1 MQVGD
6 PPVGGRYALVAPFG
20 ADERFAGGKVR
31 TWRARDT
38 LAERDVVLRVLAPGG
53 NSARLFL
60 DRALEMSMIAHPSL
74 GMVYEA
80 VDHGEYAIVVS
91 EWIDG
96 TSLADTLAAHG
107 PLSPTTARQTIGDVA
122 DAITEAHHAGLP
134 IGGITAERVFLRDNA
149 AVTVAGVPA
158 LFADERGDIQQLGRL
173 LYAALTGQQT
183 DLDDPD
189 VARRIPRGVPRDL
202 AVLCQRALDR
212 DPSRQ
217 LGSAAAFATV
227 LRPRTRSQSP
237 AGATAGRTGER
248 VGGLDP
254 DSDTPTRDTAP
265 TLRSTSAPSAPRAAP
280 VPAPPTVPVPQQ
292 DAPAAAH
299 RPGGGAGP
307 PEPDRRESA
316 AIADNADRGRAVN
329 GTAEPTRAAGTTAHA
344 GTTANNGT
352 TANAG
357 PATADADR
365 TTSRIPVGAT
375 PSDADETTRGAPLT
389 ADARSAASRQSTQS
403 AASRPSTLSESAA
416 RTTPSASS
424 IPSVSSAPAAAA
436 AATASPTSAPST
448 PSAPPTPSPPAP
460 PSPPSA
466 PSTVAIPSGRA
477 DGAASAGA
485 AAAAPSKTSRSGR
498 ARDLF
503 QRPAKSE
510 GAPASQLSSDSGSFP
525 IHYADD
531 DDDAWLDDSGTW
543 GSYDDEDDPET
554 GGPYE
559 GSQTR
564 RKVLIYAVPVV
575 ALILVVLLGVFVG
588 QQFSAVIAGSD
599 DDSPLLPTSAGS
611 APTSPETV
619 GSEAT
624 ESTEAPAAPVPLP
637 PVGAAVY
644 DPFGDGQPENDD
656 EVGLSYDGDVGS
668 AWPTLTYQGTPELG
682 NLKPGVGIIF
692 DLGAE
697 KTINSVELATNLP
710 GGAVEVRVGAAPDAP
725 LESYSV
731 VGALDPF
738 AESGSVALAEPVRAR
753 FVIIW
758 FIRLVDSNGGFRGA
772 LAECRILGT

>member
-1 MQVGD
+1 MQIGD

-53 NSARLFL
+53 NSSRLFL
-60 DRALEMSMIAHPSL
+60 DRAHEMSMIAHPSL

-134 IGGITAERVFLRDNA
+134 IGGITAERVFLRDDA

-173 LYAALTGQQT
+173 LYAALTGQQA

-237 AGATAGRTGER
+237 AGATAGRSGDR

-254 DSDTPTRDTAP
+254 DPDTPPRDTAP
-265 TLRSTSAPSAPRAAP
+265 TLLSTSAPAAPRAAP

-292 DAPAAAH
+292 VTPAAAG
-299 RPGGGAGP
+299 RAGGGA
-307 PEPDRRESA
+307 A
-316 AIADNADRGRAVN
+316 
-329 GTAEPTRAAGTTAHA
+329 GTAANAGTTA
-344 GTTANNGT
+344 GTGT

-389 ADARSAASRQSTQS
+389 ADARSAASRQST
-403 AASRPSTLSESAA
+403 LSESAA
-416 RTTPSASS
+416 RTTPSAPS

-436 AATASPTSAPST
+436 AVTASPTSAPST
-448 PSAPPTPSPPAP
+448 PSAPPTPSPL
-460 PSPPSA
+460 SPPSA
-466 PSTVAIPSGRA
+466 PSTVAIPSGPA
-477 DGAASAGA
+477 DSAASAG
-485 AAAAPSKTSRSGR
+485 AAPSKTSRSGR

-510 GAPASQLSSDSGSFP
+510 GAAASQLSSDSGSFP

-543 GSYDDEDDPET
+543 GRYDDEDDPET
-554 GGPYE
+554 GGRYE

-564 RKVLIYAVPVV
+564 RKVLLYAVPLV

-588 QQFSAVIAGSD
+588 QQFSAVVGRN
-599 DDSPLLPTSAGS
+599 DDSPLPPTSTGS
-611 APTSPETV
+611 APASPGTE
-619 GSEAT
+619 GGEA
-624 ESTEAPAAPVPLP
+624 TEAPAAPVPLP

-725 LESYSV
+725 LESYPV

-738 AESGSVALAEPVRAR
+738 VESGSVALAEPVRAR

>member
-38 LAERDVVLRVLAPGG
+38 LAERDVVLRLLAPGG
-53 NSARLFL
+53 NSSRLFL

-134 IGGITAERVFLRDNA
+134 IGGITAERVFLRDDA

-173 LYAALTGQQT
+173 LYAALTGQQA

-237 AGATAGRTGER
+237 AGATAGRSGDR

-254 DSDTPTRDTAP
+254 DPDTPPRDTAP
-265 TLRSTSAPSAPRAAP
+265 TLLSTSAPAVPRAAP

-292 DAPAAAH
+292 VTPAAAG
-299 RPGGGAGP
+299 RVGGGA
-307 PEPDRRESA
+307 A
-316 AIADNADRGRAVN
+316 
-329 GTAEPTRAAGTTAHA
+329 
-344 GTTANNGT
+344 GT

-389 ADARSAASRQSTQS
+389 ADARSAASRQST
-403 AASRPSTLSESAA
+403 LSESAA
-416 RTTPSASS
+416 RTTPSAPS

-436 AATASPTSAPST
+436 AVTASPTSAPST
-448 PSAPPTPSPPAP
+448 PSAPPTPSPL
-460 PSPPSA
+460 SPPSA
-466 PSTVAIPSGRA
+466 PSTVAIPSGPA
-477 DGAASAGA
+477 DSAASAGT
-485 AAAAPSKTSRSGR
+485 APSKTSRSGR

-510 GAPASQLSSDSGSFP
+510 GGAASQLSSDSGSFP

-543 GSYDDEDDPET
+543 GRYDDEDDPET
-554 GGPYE
+554 GGRYE

-564 RKVLIYAVPVV
+564 RKVLLYAVPLV

-588 QQFSAVIAGSD
+588 QQFSAVVGRN
-599 DDSPLLPTSAGS
+599 DDSPLPPTSTGS
-611 APTSPETV
+611 APASPGTE
-619 GSEAT
+619 GGEA
-624 ESTEAPAAPVPLP
+624 TEAPAAPVPLP

-725 LESYSV
+725 LESYPV

-738 AESGSVALAEPVRAR
+738 VESGSVALAEPVRAR

>member
-53 NSARLFL
+53 NSSRLFL

-134 IGGITAERVFLRDNA
+134 IGGITAERVFLRDDA
-149 AVTVAGVPA
+149 AVTIAGVPA

-173 LYAALTGQQT
+173 LYAALTGQQA

-189 VARRIPRGVPRDL
+189 VARRIPCGVPRDL

-237 AGATAGRTGER
+237 AGATAGRSGDR

-254 DSDTPTRDTAP
+254 EPDTPPRDTAP
-265 TLRSTSAPSAPRAAP
+265 TLLSTSAPAAPRAAP
-280 VPAPPTVPVPQQ
+280 GPAPPTVPVPQQ
-292 DAPAAAH
+292 VTPAAAG
-299 RPGGGAGP
+299 RVGGGAGP

-316 AIADNADRGRAVN
+316 AIADNADRGKAVN
-329 GTAEPTRAAGTTAHA
+329 GSTEPTRAA
-344 GTTANNGT
+344 GT

-403 AASRPSTLSESAA
+403 AASRQSTLSESAA
-416 RTTPSASS
+416 RTTPSAPS
-424 IPSVSSAPAAAA
+424 IPSVSPAPAAAA
-436 AATASPTSAPST
+436 AVTASPTSAPST
-448 PSAPPTPSPPAP
+448 PSAPPTPSPL
-460 PSPPSA
+460 SPPSA
-466 PSTVAIPSGRA
+466 PSTVAIPSGPA
-477 DGAASAGA
+477 DSAASAG
-485 AAAAPSKTSRSGR
+485 AAPSKTSRSGR

-510 GAPASQLSSDSGSFP
+510 GAAASQLSSDSGSFP

-554 GGPYE
+554 GGRYE

-564 RKVLIYAVPVV
+564 RKVLLYAVPLV

-588 QQFSAVIAGSD
+588 QQFSAVVGRN
-599 DDSPLLPTSAGS
+599 DDSPLLPTSTGS
-611 APTSPETV
+611 APASPGTE
-619 GSEAT
+619 GGEA
-624 ESTEAPAAPVPLP
+624 TEAPAAPVPLP

-725 LESYSV
+725 LESYPV

-738 AESGSVALAEPVRAR
+738 VESGSVALAEPVRAR